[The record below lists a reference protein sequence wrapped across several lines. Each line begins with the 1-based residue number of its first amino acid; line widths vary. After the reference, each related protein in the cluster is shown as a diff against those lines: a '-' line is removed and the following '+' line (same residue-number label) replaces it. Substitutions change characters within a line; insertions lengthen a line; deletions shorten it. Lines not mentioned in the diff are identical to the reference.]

1 MTETQPFRA
10 ILIPLSLSDT
20 DSELLQ
26 HAAFLGGILKPD
38 ECHFVHVCR
47 ECDPNVFDERMRA
60 LARAATAQALPASAR
75 YVFQVYQGPVEDH
88 LLRHAREHHI
98 DLILMG
104 HQRAHS
110 RRRALGRRLAMH
122 APCSVWVV
130 PEGSRPELRR
140 ILVPV
145 DFSENSADALLV
157 AGVLARRAGLDRI
170 AVLHVRF
177 NAATVTFEN
186 YEEIEE
192 GEQRRAMD
200 EFLAPIDLKG
210 LEVDMLF
217 EEAAHVST
225 AVDRVA
231 EREQLDLIVMNTR
244 GRSTAAAVLLGS
256 ETEQVFVETE
266 RPVLVVKHRGAR
278 LSVLDAL
285 LERQLADPGVRFG

>member
-1 MTETQPFRA
+1 MNETQPFRI
-10 ILIPLSLSDT
+10 ILIPMSLSET

-26 HAAFLGGILKPD
+26 HAAFLGSILRPD

-47 ECDPNVFDERMRA
+47 ECDPGVFEDRMRA
-60 LARAATAQALPASAR
+60 LAQAATAQALPASAR
-75 YVFQVYQGPVEDH
+75 YVFQVYQGPVEDN
-88 LLRHAREHHI
+88 LLQHAREHHV

-130 PEGSRPELRR
+130 PEGSPSELRR
-140 ILVPV
+140 VLVPV
-145 DFSENSADALLV
+145 DFSANSADALVV
-157 AGVLARRAGLDRI
+157 AGAVARRAGLDRI

-177 NAATVTFEN
+177 NEATVTFED
-186 YEEIEE
+186 YERIEE
-192 GEQRRAMD
+192 GEQRRAME

-210 LEVDMLF
+210 LQVDMLF

-256 ETEQVFVETE
+256 ETEQVFIETE

-285 LERQLADPGVRFG
+285 LDREVAERDVRFG